1 MCINQS
7 ILQYTSALLLVFS
20 VTATLN
26 QFFGDPIQCDLP
38 GGGVSTETLKNY
50 CWMYSTFNIP
60 DDFQGSCSRKGDLD
74 KYGDEVF
81 NSFYQWVSL
90 CLVGQAILFFLPRA
104 LWLSLEGGLMKH
116 LAKDASGKVVE
127 DAEKKRDELVMTFNK
142 HLHNKYDRYFSTFI
156 GSELLNLAIAVSQ
169 VIPKNRARITIRCPV
184 FPDRPFLGP
193 HVPYIWSG
201 RVPVLQVRA
210 NK

>member
-1 MCINQS
+1 MFHAFKRDIFKFCAVNQS

-20 VTATLN
+20 AAATLN

-38 GGGVSTETLKNY
+38 GGGVSGETLKNY

-142 HLHNKYDRYFSTFI
+142 HLHNKYDRYFTSFI
-156 GSELLNLAIAVSQ
+156 GCELLNLGIAVSQ
-169 VIPKNRARITIRCPV
+169 VIPKLEPE
-184 FPDRPFLGP
+184 
-193 HVPYIWSG
+193 
-201 RVPVLQVRA
+201 
-210 NK
+210 

>member
-1 MCINQS
+1 MFHLFKYHAFKRDIFQFCAVNQS

-20 VTATLN
+20 AAATLN

-38 GGGVSTETLKNY
+38 GGGVSGETLKNY

-127 DAEKKRDELVMTFNK
+127 DAEKKRDELVMTFNR
-142 HLHNKYDRYFSTFI
+142 HLHNKYDRYFSSFI
-156 GSELLNLAIAVSQ
+156 GCELLNLGIAVSQ
-169 VIPKNRARITIRCPV
+169 VIPKKTEPE
-184 FPDRPFLGP
+184 
-193 HVPYIWSG
+193 
-201 RVPVLQVRA
+201 
-210 NK
+210 

>member
-1 MCINQS
+1 MFHLFKYHAFKRDRFQFFAVNQS

-20 VTATLN
+20 AAATLN

-38 GGGVSTETLKNY
+38 GGGVSGETLKNY

-104 LWLSLEGGLMKH
+104 LWLSLAPHSAHQDSKPSRCNSSSSVATWSDPVAWKWLCSNESGGL
-116 LAKDASGKVVE
+116 S
-127 DAEKKRDELVMTFNK
+127 
-142 HLHNKYDRYFSTFI
+142 
-156 GSELLNLAIAVSQ
+156 AIAAAG
-169 VIPKNRARITIRCPV
+169 R
-184 FPDRPFLGP
+184 FL
-193 HVPYIWSG
+193 V
-201 RVPVLQVRA
+201 VLTR
-210 NK
+210 K

>member
-1 MCINQS
+1 MFQIGEREPS
-7 ILQYTSALLLVFS
+7 IDNWTFRLFYRWSSALLILGSFTVS
-20 VTATLN
+20 SN
-26 QFFGDPIQCDLP
+26 QFFGEPIQCDLP
-38 GGGVSTETLKNY
+38 GGGVSEGTLKTY

-60 DDFQGSCSRKGDLD
+60 DDFQGSCSRKGDFD

-156 GSELLNLAIAVSQ
+156 GCELLNLGIAVSQ
-169 VIPKNRARITIRCPV
+169 VIPKKQSQNNHPMPS
-184 FPDRPFLGP
+184 F
-193 HVPYIWSG
+193 S
-201 RVPVLQVRA
+201 
-210 NK
+210 